1 MPYARLGSVEGI
13 HSLAKQPRSASA
25 KLKRPPGRPVAAG
38 APDARE
44 AIIKAARRLL
54 ETHIPAQVTN
64 SMIAREAGA
73 DPALIRYYFGDRASL
88 FMEVVQELMASVRE
102 ARPPE
107 PMNAEQFLRWRIS
120 ATLRFSRTARSM
132 QRIMVDELAES
143 DSPKVRDAIRQNNQR
158 LVDRYA
164 ELLKTELGDEVIDVD
179 PLLLHVVII
188 GACEFFT
195 SAQAVVRPLADPQVD
210 SQTLAQQYED
220 FVCNLFLN
228 GLRRR

>member
-1 MPYARLGSVEGI
+1 LVKP
-13 HSLAKQPRSASA
+13 PRSATP
-25 KLKRPPGRPVAAG
+25 KPKRNPGRPVSAG

-44 AIIKAARRLL
+44 ALIQAARRLL
-54 ETHIPAQVTN
+54 EKNLPTQVTN

-73 DPALIRYYFGDRASL
+73 DPALIRYYFGDRSSL
-88 FMEVVQELMASVRE
+88 LLAVAEELMASVR
-102 ARPPE
+102 APRPAS
-107 PMNAEQFLRWRIS
+107 PMTAEQFLRWRIS
-120 ATLRFSRTARSM
+120 HTLRFARTARSM

-143 DSPKVRDAIRQNNQR
+143 ESPAVRDAVRQSNQA
-158 LVDRYA
+158 LVERYA
-164 ELLKTELGDEVIDVD
+164 QLLKTEVGDEVIDVD
-179 PLLLHVVII
+179 PLFLHVAII

-195 SAQAVVRPLADPQVD
+195 AAQAVVRPLADPEVD